1 MPSLVACKE
10 GNDQKK
16 SYTQCTVI
24 WMLQRQPHTGCC
36 IDACHSAWLSCSRS
50 VFGKIAVSI
59 LIHDEAQET
68 VIYSIIMIKIMIDSI
83 VMCNLHDDDYD
94 RNDDDIED
102 MQSVWN
108 DPTRHLILYFMAV
121 STSVSSISKV

>member
-1 MPSLVACKE
+1 
-10 GNDQKK
+10 
-16 SYTQCTVI
+16 
-24 WMLQRQPHTGCC
+24 
-36 IDACHSAWLSCSRS
+36 
-50 VFGKIAVSI
+50 
-59 LIHDEAQET
+59 
-68 VIYSIIMIKIMIDSI
+68 MIDSI

-121 STSVSSISKV
+121 STSVSSISKA